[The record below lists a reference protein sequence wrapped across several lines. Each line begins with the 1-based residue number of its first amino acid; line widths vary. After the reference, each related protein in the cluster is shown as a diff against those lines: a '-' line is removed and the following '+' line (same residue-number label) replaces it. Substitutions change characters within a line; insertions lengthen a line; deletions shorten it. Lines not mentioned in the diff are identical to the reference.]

1 MSKRIPERLDP
12 WRYADLGKTISGAIR
27 LDSLPRL
34 GPCLLAAEGDVSF
47 DLRFERDAQ
56 RRAILTGSLSADLVL
71 ECQRC
76 LAAVTLPVK
85 ANLALAFVEG
95 MDQAGQLPDRLD
107 PCLVEDGGVS
117 FRDLIEDE
125 LLLALPQVAM
135 HAAGACPNLAA
146 GRSDDKPVTAEGRS
160 GDNPFAVLAELKRD
174 K

>member
-34 GPCLLAAEGDVSF
+34 RPCLLAAGGDVSF

-76 LAAVTLPVK
+76 LEAVTLPVQ

-107 PCLVEDGGVS
+107 PCLVEDGSVS

-146 GRSDDKPVTAEGRS
+146 GRSDDEPVTAEGRS
-160 GDNPFAVLAELKRD
+160 DDNPFAVLAELKRD